1 MAFESLLSISILV
14 SLHSFGN
21 SFAALNI
28 TFKRMFAPIGKM
40 VLKRL
45 SGKTKCEPCLYVTN
59 SASQSCDFSDNRFSA
74 LLTYFA
80 AFHKQSSSEPMRITG
95 KHLPHISVPH
105 FPKEKLKIFHG
116 RNYRNLSTVILRKG
130 TIERQKRF
138 ISF

>member
-1 MAFESLLSISILV
+1 MAFESLLSISLLV
-14 SLHSFGN
+14 LLHSFGN

-28 TFKRMFAPIGKM
+28 IFKRMFAPIGKM

-80 AFHKQSSSEPMRITG
+80 AFHKQSSSAPIIKEVTTTTYCATKTETRKPQTESQKCFLLSNRYFTITTKFSEAVKFMR
-95 KHLPHISVPH
+95 
-105 FPKEKLKIFHG
+105 F
-116 RNYRNLSTVILRKG
+116 
-130 TIERQKRF
+130 
-138 ISF
+138 